1 MNNRNDCNLDD
12 ETIRK
17 AGLRI
22 SVKPINAQIAPNSR
36 IFEYPHLENVFIME
50 SDLYGNRMPKNSC
63 FFVFNGKHGLLG
75 KHPCEFKC
83 GGHQADC
90 RKKCRRLDTADY

>member
-1 MNNRNDCNLDD
+1 MNNRNDCNIDD

-22 SVKPINAQIAPNSR
+22 SMKPINAQITPNSR
-36 IFEYPHLENVFIME
+36 IFEYPHLEDVFIME

-63 FFVFNGKHGLLG
+63 FLVFNGKHGLIG
-75 KHPCEFKC
+75 KHLAIKTLRNSSV
-83 GGHQADC
+83 ADI
-90 RKKCRRLDTADY
+90 RQIVEKNAEG